1 MTHRRGLSRFAFI
14 LVVGTMLS
22 GCALFDG
29 ELFNESFWSSS
40 PFKKNEQAELGIGE
54 LAKGNYVTADGYF
67 QSALKANPRDVHA
80 LLGAG
85 ILYQNTGQFV
95 RAREMYEAVLA
106 ARPEDSE
113 QFVVWSEIVT
123 RPASQIASVNLSLL
137 ETGGRTQTGVTSASS
152 PTSIGGAPTGD
163 VLLGRASPQ
172 IASAAAPMTSMQ
184 SGLSSLSTPIEAG
197 KFTGSD
203 VNIVSRFATIKALR
217 DQGLVTEQEYQQRRS
232 SNVGALLPLTSPP
245 PAAGL
250 DRPVPSTE
258 QISARIQAIS
268 RALEMR
274 AISVSQHAA
283 ERSVILD
290 ALMSAAPV
298 VVANPAAPP
307 ADLLEAADTVRRLE
321 LLKDGGYITSDE
333 YARERQ
339 AVELAVRPAPMN
351 TPAPAPAQA
360 SSGTPAQMAKKE
372 MPTASGPQPA
382 VHLASYRSAKQA
394 ENGWKQIMRAH
405 GNLLGQLEYQVS
417 RVQLGSKGTYFRLK
431 AGPLQSVTEA
441 KSLCNQLKRR
451 RQFCD
456 TTVMNDG

>member
-1 MTHRRGLSRFAFI
+1 MTLRHGLSRFAFI
-14 LVVGTMLS
+14 FVAGTVLS
-22 GCALFDG
+22 GCAIFDG
-29 ELFNESFWSSS
+29 DVFDQSFWSSS
-40 PFKKNEQAELGIGE
+40 PFNNNEQAELGIAE
-54 LAKGNYVTADGYF
+54 LAKGNYVTAENYF
-67 QSALKANPRDVHA
+67 QKALKANPRDVHA

-85 ILYQNTGQFV
+85 ILYQNTGQLV

-106 ARPEDSE
+106 IRPEDSQ
-113 QFVVWSEIVT
+113 QFVAWSEIAT

-137 ETGGRTQTGVTSASS
+137 ETGGTANASVNAAPATST
-152 PTSIGGAPTGD
+152 PVGGAPSGD
-163 VLLGRASPQ
+163 VLLGRAGSQ
-172 IASAAAPMTSMQ
+172 VASAPAPMAATN
-184 SGLSSLSTPIEAG
+184 SGLASLSTPINAG
-197 KFTGSD
+197 SFAGRD
-203 VNIVSRFATIKALR
+203 VNIVSRFATLKALR
-217 DQGLVTEQEYQQRRS
+217 DQGLVTEDEYQQRRR

-250 DRPVPSTE
+250 DRSVPSTE
-258 QISARIQAIS
+258 QISARLQAIG

-307 ADLLEAADTVRRLE
+307 ADLLEAADAVRRLE
-321 LLKDGGYITSDE
+321 LLRDSGYISSEE

-339 AVELAVRPAPMN
+339 AVEIAVQPKPTGQPASAK
-351 TPAPAPAQA
+351 APQGVPE
-360 SSGTPAQMAKKE
+360 QMAKTE
-372 MPTASGPQPA
+372 MAKTSGPQPA

-394 ENGWKQIMRAH
+394 ENGWKQISKAH
-405 GNLLGQLEYQVS
+405 GKLLGSLQHEVS
-417 RVQLGSKGTYFRLK
+417 RVRLGSKGTYFRLK
-431 AGPLQSVTEA
+431 AGPLQSVSKA
-441 KSLCNQLKRR
+441 KSLCSQLKRR